1 MARLGGRPT
10 SSPVRTTGR
19 SLSLAAAH
27 VRSSE
32 ISRGQCRD
40 GDRESTSQ
48 RVFVAPLQGRL
59 TNKAQRPT
67 HRAAQTPKA
76 FGQQQT
82 TRGDARLDGRRRL
95 HPIRPRRSPG
105 SDLHATL
112 ARPRHSPALNLSRL
126 PSGALRRGI
135 ELRPGGW
142 RPDCSADGWWR
153 RR

>member
-32 ISRGQCRD
+32 ISRGQRRD

-112 ARPRHSPALNLSRL
+112 ALNLSRL